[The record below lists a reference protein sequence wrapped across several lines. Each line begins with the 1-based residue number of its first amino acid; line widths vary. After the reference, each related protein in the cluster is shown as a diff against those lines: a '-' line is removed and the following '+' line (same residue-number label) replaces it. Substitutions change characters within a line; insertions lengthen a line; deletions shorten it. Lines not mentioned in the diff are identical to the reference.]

1 MVTPATQEQGQEEDD
16 AEKQQQIKILLVWL
30 MTESIPSTTAR
41 KMSAILTIQNMAP
54 IMAVFAEFAEQAPR
68 LSTDHVKERTP

>member
-1 MVTPATQEQGQEEDD
+1 VN

-30 MTESIPSTTAR
+30 MTVSISSRTAINI
-41 KMSAILTIQNMAP
+41 SAILTIQNMAP
-54 IMAVFAEFAEQAPR
+54 IVAVIAEQAPR